1 MTDYERLTRYMQVG
15 NEVVQVIPQRKERI
29 QAYIDRLFD
38 LEDKIESGELISKK
52 DVEQLE
58 SENAAL
64 IKEADE
70 NAALSME
77 NKQRADRL
85 EAENAV
91 LRERLEKAVELPCK
105 VGDTI
110 FYVQYFCDYKGCN
123 STTQQFCC
131 GCKEMIEREKRKEKY
146 VICEKS
152 FALKDFEKIGKKYFT
167 TREAAESRLAELKGG
182 KE

>member
-1 MTDYERLTRYMQVG
+1 MMTEQEIERCLERLSTCKAADIMNFDYAG
-15 NEVVQVIPQRKERI
+15 TL
-29 QAYIDRLFD
+29 AYIQRL
-38 LEDKIESGELISKK
+38 K
-52 DVEQLE
+52 
-58 SENAAL
+58 
-64 IKEADE
+64 
-70 NAALSME
+70 
-77 NKQRADRL
+77 
-85 EAENAV
+85 AENTA
-91 LRERLEKAVELPCK
+91 LRERLSRAVELPCK

-167 TREAAESRLAELKGG
+167 TREAAESRLAEQ
-182 KE
+182 KERE